1 VTSSTHTSGG
11 SAPGGPGEPAAPRWG
26 ALAYPN
32 YRRFWLANI
41 ARVFGLQFRFIGAP
55 WLIVAEL
62 DAGPAWLGAV
72 GIATAASSIAVSAPA
87 GLLADRLDNKR
98 LILLSQTTSAV
109 TDAALAAIVLAGFAE
124 PWMVV
129 VWATVAGSLGALGNP
144 SLNAVL
150 PRLIEMRAIAS
161 AVAYT
166 SAIWNTMRILGP
178 VGAGLLIAWIGLG
191 QALFVTAIGFTVS
204 SALIATVRLAPVS
217 GAKAEERDGG
227 LIEGF
232 RFVLKERIFFATIG
246 LSFFTSLF
254 GASYV
259 ILLPVFAEDVLD
271 VGVGGFAAME
281 AAAGIGA
288 LIGTLAIVRFG
299 AGNLRGPL
307 MLFAAAAFGAL
318 IALFAASR
326 VFPLSLAML
335 FLGGFASSV
344 YLNLGMTTL
353 QLLVPN
359 ELRGRVMG
367 IWSLTWVL
375 ASAGGLPAGLL
386 AEWLGAPWAVA
397 LGALSVTG
405 FALALLATVPSLR
418 SLRAPEPA
426 PA

>member
-1 VTSSTHTSGG
+1 MSR
-11 SAPGGPGEPAAPRWG
+11 SAGPTEAAPLEPPPSRWG
-26 ALAYPN
+26 ALSYPN

-55 WLIVAEL
+55 WLIVSEL

-72 GIATAASSIAVSAPA
+72 GIATAAASIAVSAPA
-87 GLLADRLDNKR
+87 GLLADRVDNKR
-98 LILLSQTTSAV
+98 LILLSQTSSAA
-109 TDAALAAIVLAGFAE
+109 TDAALALLVLTGRAE

-144 SLNAVL
+144 SLNAIL

-178 VGAGLLIAWIGLG
+178 VGAGLLIALIGIG

-204 SALIATVRLAPVS
+204 SILIATVRLEATGRAGS
-217 GAKAEERDGG
+217 ESRDGG
-227 LIEGF
+227 LMEGF
-232 RFVLKERIFFATIG
+232 RYVLSERVFFATIG

-281 AAAGIGA
+281 AAAGLGA
-288 LIGTLAIVRFG
+288 LLGTLAIVRLG
-299 AGNLRGPL
+299 ASNLRGPL
-307 MLFAAAAFGAL
+307 MLVAAAAFGGL
-318 IALFAASR
+318 IALFAVSR
-326 VFPLSLAML
+326 VFPLSLALL
-335 FLGGFASSV
+335 FAGGFASSV

-375 ASAGGLPAGLL
+375 ASAGGLPAGLV

-397 LGALSVTG
+397 LGALSVSG
-405 FALALLATVPSLR
+405 FALTLLATVPSLR
-418 SLRAPEPA
+418 SLRPAAPA

>member
-1 VTSSTHTSGG
+1 VTREAVTG
-11 SAPGGPGEPAAPRWG
+11 AAAETPPPRWG
-26 ALAYPN
+26 ALAYAN
-32 YRRFWLANI
+32 YRRFWLANV

-55 WLIVAEL
+55 WLIVSEL

-72 GIATAASSIAVSAPA
+72 GIATAVSSILVSAPA
-87 GLLADRLDNKR
+87 GVLADRMDNKR
-98 LILLSQTTSAV
+98 LILLSQSTSAV
-109 TDAALAAIVLAGFAE
+109 TDAVLAFLVLTGVAT

-129 VWATVAGSLGALGNP
+129 VWAAVAGSLGALGNP
-144 SLNAVL
+144 SLNAIL
-150 PRLIEMRAIAS
+150 PRLIEMRAVAS

-178 VGAGLLIAWIGLG
+178 VGAGLLIALIGIS

-204 SALIATVRLAPVS
+204 SLLIATLRLAPAQ
-217 GAKAEERDGG
+217 GASNAGRGG
-227 LIEGF
+227 MIEGF
-232 RFVLKERIFFATIG
+232 RYVLTERVFFATIG

-259 ILLPVFAEDVLD
+259 ILLPVFADDVLD
-271 VGVGGFAAME
+271 VGVRGFATME

-288 LIGTLAIVRFG
+288 LLGTLSIVRIG
-299 AGNLRGPL
+299 GGNLRGPL
-307 MLFAAAAFGAL
+307 MLVAAAIFGLL
-318 IALFAASR
+318 IAGFAASR
-326 VFPLSLAML
+326 SFPLSLGLL

-367 IWSLTWVL
+367 VWSLTWVL

-397 LGALSVTG
+397 LGALSVSG
-405 FALALLATVPSLR
+405 FALTLLATVPSLR
-418 SLRAPEPA
+418 SLRTVEA
-426 PA
+426 PAGA